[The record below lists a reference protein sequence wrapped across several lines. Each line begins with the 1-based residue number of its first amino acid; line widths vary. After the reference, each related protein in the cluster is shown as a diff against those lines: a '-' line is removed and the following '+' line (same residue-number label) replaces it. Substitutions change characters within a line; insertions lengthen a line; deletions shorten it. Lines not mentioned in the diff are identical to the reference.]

1 MYIPISR
8 IQAASLTRS
17 PHQEAHAPA
26 ESSVLSFSE
35 TLAAVAAAIEDQARR
50 IRKKYGL
57 SVQITAVSKDG
68 SNSAESAGKGA
79 RDEVREIVIAPNIL
93 QQMSKDPVTLR
104 KIYGYIDEYVAKDHL
119 SADRSLII
127 YRDGTCTLSLSAP
140 PPDQAGKSSGALPVN
155 LACGAEAPPRT
166 GCSSSPSSGRGGQ
179 TGSLNREKPI
189 Y

>member
-140 PPDQAGKSSGALPVN
+140 PPDQAGKSSGGPAGQPGLWSGSSTQDRLQQ
-155 LACGAEAPPRT
+155 LAFIRARRA
-166 GCSSSPSSGRGGQ
+166 
-179 TGSLNREKPI
+179 NRQS
-189 Y
+189 